1 MLVLLSE
8 YHRPT
13 FIFSIREIIVHG
25 HPVVAVVVVVVGG
38 GGDGGGGGGGGGGV
52 EKEDEDED
60 EDETKNT
67 ETTTQ
72 QNCHAPGMKHIHTSG
87 THHVFHTL

>member
-25 HPVVAVVVVVVGG
+25 HPVVAVVAVVGVVGG
-38 GGDGGGGGGGGGGV
+38 GV
-52 EKEDEDED
+52 R
-60 EDETKNT
+60 TKVSVT
-67 ETTTQ
+67 
-72 QNCHAPGMKHIHTSG
+72 
-87 THHVFHTL
+87 FR